1 MPCETLDLD
10 GLHVTLC
17 RVDLPSYA
25 ADYDADYYAHGC
37 GTPYARDAAWL
48 GFFARVADRLVEA
61 VGPARVL
68 DVGCAMGFL
77 VEALRRRGVEA
88 WGVDVSAYAIAQ
100 VDRAVAPFCRV
111 GAIGAALPADWPE
124 RFDLVTC
131 IEVLEHLPPAEAP
144 AAIAWLCGL
153 ADDILFSSTPLDHAE
168 PTHLN
173 VQPVDYWAGLFA
185 QAGFYRD
192 LDFEARFLTPWAL
205 RLRRGRALPGAAPLV
220 RGYERRLLRLG
231 DEIEGRR
238 TVAAELRAQVA
249 DLERQLQ
256 AARERAEA
264 LDAAQNQADVELMVL
279 RRERDNLADQ
289 LAAWRGR
296 WLGLEASPGY
306 GVLWHLQ
313 QARARFLP
321 PGSRR
326 ERAFGSLLGWRRIQ
340 REAGLGFL
348 LGHLA
353 REGRLQAGH
362 RWRERR
368 RRRSG
373 ELRRLTVAA
382 VLPPAPLTAHQEAVD
397 IVVCV
402 HDALADLQRCL
413 ASVLAHTRPPYRLI
427 LVDDGS
433 GPQTAGWLRAFAA
446 GQGEDCLLLRSE
458 EATGYTFAANRGLGA
473 GDAPWVLLLNSDTE
487 VTEGWLD
494 RLLDCGRSD
503 PRIGLVGPLSN
514 AATYQSIPEQREGD
528 DWAINDLPTGF
539 DLAAWAGL
547 VAADSAR
554 LRPRLPFLNGFCL
567 LLRRAMLEA
576 VGPLDEATFGAGYGE
591 ENDLALRARAAG
603 WDLALADDAFVFHAQ
618 SRSYSHERRRQLEAR
633 AGAALVARHGVAAV
647 AAGEAVLR
655 EDPVLEG
662 IRARSRHLADR
673 ARILAGGRE
682 RFGGRRLLCVM
693 PLAAAGGGA
702 SIAMFLLRA
711 MRAMGVEVAV
721 FNLGVHREAF
731 EAAYPAL
738 DLPVVYGQPEDLL
751 RLAGEWDG
759 LLATMYSTVDWLAA
773 AARGP
778 AGRHPVYGYFVQDLE
793 AYFYRP
799 GSERFHA
806 ALKSYQQMPELRIC
820 TMTPWNAAE
829 LGRLFGLEVP
839 AVMPAYDADLF
850 RPRPRALA
858 WPARPLRILGMIRPE
873 TPFRGPRLTMEVFQ
887 EISRRHGPKVEF
899 VLFGVEEHDAGWKD
913 LPRDFP
919 FLMAG
924 RLSPQQVAELM
935 NQVDVF
941 CDFST
946 WQAMGMTA
954 MEAMLCGCAVVVT
967 RHGGPGVYARDG
979 ANALLV
985 DPEDKA
991 ACIAAVDRLVR
1002 DPALRGRLARQAL
1015 VDLPLFYPERA
1026 AWNLLNRLFGPEIDA
1041 AMAAA
1046 AAEAAAREAEDAA

>member
-1 MPCETLDLD
+1 M
-10 GLHVTLC
+10 
-17 RVDLPSYA
+17 DLPSYA

-37 GTPYARDAAWL
+37 GTPYARDEQWL
-48 GFFARVADRLVEA
+48 GFFAAVAERLIEA
-61 VGPARVL
+61 IGPTRVL

-88 WGVDVSAYAIAQ
+88 WGVDVSAYAIGQ
-100 VDRAVAPFCRV
+100 VDASVAPFCRV
-111 GAIGAALPADWPE
+111 SSIGAALPADWPE

-153 ADDILFSSTPLDHAE
+153 ADDILFSSTPSDHAE

-205 RLRRGRALPGAAPLV
+205 RLRRGRPLPGAAPLV
-220 RGYERRLLRLG
+220 RGYERQLLRLA

-238 TVAAELRAQVA
+238 TVTAELRAQVA
-249 DLERQLQ
+249 EMERQLQ
-256 AARERAEA
+256 AAQARAEA
-264 LDAAQNQADVELMVL
+264 LDGAQNQADLDLMVL

-306 GVLWHLQ
+306 SVLWRLQ

-326 ERAFGSLLGWRRIQ
+326 ERAFGSLLGWRQIQ
-340 REAGLGFL
+340 RQVGLGGL
-348 LGHLA
+348 AAHLWREA
-353 REGRLQAGH
+353 RLWTDYRRQ
-362 RWRERR
+362 ERR
-368 RRRSG
+368 RLKG
-373 ELRRLTVAA
+373 ELRRLAVAA
-382 VLPPAPLTAHQEAVD
+382 IPAPPPLTAHREAVD
-397 IVVCV
+397 LVVCV
-402 HDALADLQRCL
+402 HDALEDVQRCL
-413 ASVLAHTRPPYRLI
+413 ASVLAHTAPPYRLI

-433 GPQTAGWLRAFAA
+433 GPQTAAWLRAFAA
-446 GQGEDCLLLRSE
+446 EQGEGCLLLRSD
-458 EATGYTFAANRGLGA
+458 EATGYTFAANRGLRA

-487 VTEGWLD
+487 VTAGWLD

-528 DWAINDLPTGF
+528 DWAVNPLPQGF
-539 DLAAWAGL
+539 DLAAWAAL

-554 LRPRLPFLNGFCL
+554 LWPRLPFLNGFCL

-576 VGPLDEATFGAGYGE
+576 VGTLDEAIFGAGYGE
-591 ENDLALRARAAG
+591 ENDLALRARAGG
-603 WDLALADDAFVFHAQ
+603 WSLALADDAFVYHAL
-618 SRSYSHERRRQLEAR
+618 SRSYRHERRRQLEAR
-633 AGAALVARHGVAAV
+633 AGEALVARHGAAAV
-647 AAGEAVLR
+647 AAGEAFLR
-655 EDPVLEG
+655 QDAVLEG
-662 IRARSRHLADR
+662 LRARSRFLADR
-673 ARILAGGRE
+673 ARILAGGLE

-721 FNLGVHREAF
+721 FNLSVHRAAF
-731 EAAYPAL
+731 EAAYPGL

-751 RLAGEWDG
+751 RLAGDWDAM
-759 LLATMYSTVDWLAA
+759 LATMYSTVDWLPA

-806 ALKSYQQMPELRIC
+806 ALRSYQQMPELRIC

-839 AVMPAYDADLF
+839 AVMPGYDALLF
-850 RPRPRALA
+850 RPRPRPLA

-873 TPFRGPRLTMEVFQ
+873 TPFRGPRLTMEVFR
-887 EISRRHGPKVEF
+887 EISRRHGPKVEL
-899 VLFGVEEHDAGWKD
+899 VLFGVEPGDAGWED

-919 FLMAG
+919 FVLAG
-924 RLSPQQVAELM
+924 RLEPRQVAELM

-954 MEAMLCGCAVVVT
+954 MEAMLSGVAVVVT
-967 RHGGPGVYARDG
+967 RHGGPGVYGRDE
-979 ANALLV
+979 ANCLMV

-991 ACIAAVDRLVR
+991 ACTAAVDRLVR
-1002 DPALRGRLARQAL
+1002 DHGLRAQLSLTALR
-1015 VDLPLFYPERA
+1015 DLPLFYPERA
-1026 AWNLLNRLFGPEIDA
+1026 AWNLLNCLFGPEIDA

-1046 AAEAAAREAEDAA
+1046 AAKAAAREAEDAA